1 MSKSVAGLGKMT
13 KMPNM
18 KPLLAMGAMLA
29 LAACE
34 TAGGNAAYSEM
45 YPLLDN
51 TGRIVG
57 YAPPSAAQGVPPG
70 TAIRMNINGTDQLV
84 TLGPRVSPPT
94 SAGTPVIIGTDNGR
108 PIVGHIGPG
117 TGDLAPTGTPVVT
130 GTGRDGRPIIT
141 YLQPGQRFPPGMVA
155 GPVQSVP
162 GTLAPGVPAV
172 VQPNR

>member
-1 MSKSVAGLGKMT
+1 
-13 KMPNM
+13 M
-18 KPLLAMGAMLA
+18 KPLFAMGAMLA

-34 TAGGNAAYSEM
+34 TGNTSRAGFSEM
-45 YPLLDN
+45 FPLLDN

-108 PIVGHIGPG
+108 PIIGHIGQG
-117 TGDLAPTGTPVVT
+117 TGNLAPGGIPVVT
-130 GTGRDGRPIIT
+130 GTQGVGNRPTIT
-141 YLQPGQRFPPGMVA
+141 YVQPGQQAPQGTVAGRRGSRNVAPTAPGELQPG
-155 GPVQSVP
+155 
-162 GTLAPGVPAV
+162 TPAV
-172 VQPNR
+172 VQPAR

>member
-1 MSKSVAGLGKMT
+1 MTQMS
-13 KMPNM
+13 NM
-18 KPLLAMGAMLA
+18 KPLLAMGALLA

-34 TAGGNAAYSEM
+34 TPGGQSATAYSEM

-51 TGRIVG
+51 TGRIVA

-108 PIVGHIGPG
+108 PIIGHIGAG
-117 TGDLAPTGTPVVT
+117 TGNLAPGGVPVVT
-130 GTGRDGRPIIT
+130 GTQGIGNRPTVT
-141 YLQPGQRFPPGMVA
+141 YIQPGQSAPA
-155 GPVQSVP
+155 GSVSGGYTAP
-162 GTLAPGVPAV
+162 GTLAPGVSPTV
-172 VQPNR
+172 VPNR